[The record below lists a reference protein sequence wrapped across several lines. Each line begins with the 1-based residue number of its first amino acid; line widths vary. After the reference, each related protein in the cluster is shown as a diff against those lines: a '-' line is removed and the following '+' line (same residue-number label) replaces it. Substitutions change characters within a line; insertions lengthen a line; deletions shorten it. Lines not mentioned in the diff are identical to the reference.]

1 MKELRNRQLPSQPQ
15 NSDENEMENVVEQS
29 EGEEIQV
36 LNQENESGHEISSPS
51 VQKEETSEIIKCMT
65 VMQQQMMTQMN
76 AMQRMMQTMMPQSQM
91 HHDGYMNP
99 EEHIP
104 YRYRQP
110 ISEPQSY
117 FVNDKNA
124 NSQDHLICGNTQRF
138 EYGHGDI
145 GQVRRNNRSSL
156 EENNETYHPD
166 EPKARLPIFNGRNS
180 TTWEPFWIQFRMIS
194 ERFKWSTHRQTE
206 ELFFCLKDEALVF
219 ASQLSLDVRT
229 DLFQLYSAMKQRFGD
244 HTLPETYRLQLQNIR
259 RKSEEPIQEFSSRI
273 NSLMNKAYPGLAN
286 EQLKTELA
294 IGHLLNGLDDQ
305 SIAYD
310 VATKRPKTVQSAVDM
325 ISWHECCK
333 NGMRKRA
340 NIRQVICED
349 DNQDE
354 PLNDV
359 TICQVKSQKAVT
371 EERLNQFGSSL
382 RDSIVQCVKDLI
394 EGQNKEGH
402 NQQPKSNGG
411 QRNFVCY
418 ECNEEGHTKRH
429 CPLLR
434 QRDQHRTSRQQTG
447 ERRPPFQKTQTSN
460 VDRVDVN
467 SQSLNFNGLIQ

>member
-1 MKELRNRQLPSQPQ
+1 
-15 NSDENEMENVVEQS
+15 
-29 EGEEIQV
+29 
-36 LNQENESGHEISSPS
+36 
-51 VQKEETSEIIKCMT
+51 
-65 VMQQQMMTQMN
+65 
-76 AMQRMMQTMMPQSQM
+76 
-91 HHDGYMNP
+91 
-99 EEHIP
+99 
-104 YRYRQP
+104 
-110 ISEPQSY
+110 
-117 FVNDKNA
+117 
-124 NSQDHLICGNTQRF
+124 
-138 EYGHGDI
+138 
-145 GQVRRNNRSSL
+145 L

-294 IGHLLNGLDDQ
+294 IGHLLNGLTDQ

-310 VATKRPKTVQSAVDM
+310 VATKRPETVQSAVDM

-382 RDSIVQCVKDLI
+382 RDSIVQSVKDLVK
-394 EGQNKEGH
+394 GQNRNGQIK
-402 NQQPKSNGG
+402 PKG
-411 QRNFVCY
+411 RYKNFVCY
-418 ECNEEGHTKRH
+418 ECKEEGHIKRN

-434 QRDQHRTSRQQTG
+434 KKGPQRTSQEQTV
-447 ERRPPFQKTQTSN
+447 ERRTPIQTTQTNN
-460 VDRVDVN
+460 VDRADVT